1 MQGRTYPRFWRW
13 LAVVLAFAVAVPGCT
28 VPLYHAAVPPPTLA
42 APIPSRASETLPGGF
57 YYQPAGLAD
66 DFPEESTTFER
77 IRQDFEVVRA
87 TGARH
92 FRFAIGWDGVEIAPG
107 EYKWGFWDEL
117 VRLASDYGITLLPYV
132 CYTPAWLNAD
142 PVNYWRNPPDDL
154 QRFGAFMYA
163 IASRYKGKVASWEL
177 WNEPDND
184 YYWTGTAAQF
194 AAMVREGARQVRR
207 ADPAAIVVLGGM
219 AHGRSPFLE
228 ELLRQQ
234 QLGRDFDVVNVH
246 GYFETWSP
254 EPAEDY
260 PQMLQAVHDLIA
272 ETAPHL
278 DLWLAEFGYS
288 DYRLDCASASEW
300 VDIRYRYEHTPEYQA
315 VALWKDHVLAAA
327 SGDVSLTTWYRIHDL
342 PEAEGVIGDENNKHL
357 GILDVNGDPKPAYYA
372 LPFLQPHFRSP
383 FPGGFGGGRQTA
395 GIAERGPRLR
405 GKRRPLARHRLAA
418 QPARGEAPGPGRL
431 GEGPAGGNDLDPSAP
446 LPPGPLADLP
456 GERQTGPGRDSAGR
470 RHSRGNPADRRDG
483 VYRGDCA
490 ARVIRSRAI

>member
-1 MQGRTYPRFWRW
+1 M
-13 LAVVLAFAVAVPGCT
+13 
-28 VPLYHAAVPPPTLA
+28 
-42 APIPSRASETLPGGF
+42 
-57 YYQPAGLAD
+57 
-66 DFPEESTTFER
+66 
-77 IRQDFEVVRA
+77 
-87 TGARH
+87 
-92 FRFAIGWDGVEIAPG
+92 
-107 EYKWGFWDEL
+107 

-207 ADPAAIVVLGGM
+207 ADPGAVVVLGGM

-228 ELLRQQ
+228 ELLRVQ
-234 QLGRDFDVVNVH
+234 QLGQEFDVINVH

-260 PQMLQAVHDLIA
+260 PQMLQEVHDLIA

-288 DYRLDCASASEW
+288 DYRLDCDSASEW

-315 VALWKDHVLAAA
+315 VSLWKDHVLAAA

-372 LPFLQPHFRSP
+372 LRFYNRIFDHPFRAVAVAVDRPPASQSEVHVFEENDGHWIVTAWLRSP
-383 FPGGFGGGRQTA
+383 
-395 GIAERGPRLR
+395 
-405 GKRRPLARHRLAA
+405 
-418 QPARGEAPGPGRL
+418 PAGEAPGPAGWAKDPRAETISIRL
-431 GEGPAGGNDLDPSAP
+431 PLSRPARWQTYRVNGKPDQAGILPAGGI
-446 LPPGPLADLP
+446 LAGIRL
-456 GERQTGPGRDSAGR
+456 TGGTVFIAEIVPQE
-470 RHSRGNPADRRDG
+470 
-483 VYRGDCA
+483 
-490 ARVIRSRAI
+490 